1 MPSGGGYAL
10 PAGPIRERT
19 YCLNDSSTTCSNR
32 RTVSRKGGYIESVCT
47 PSSRRISLS
56 FRLKC
61 FGTLMEYPAV
71 LTRRS
76 GLFVIS
82 LMNVALVLKS
92 IGNEVIIRNS
102 SASRGELNDLSC
114 FVDIV
119 SKFSDVLLAGHAHR
133 FFLQ

>member
-1 MPSGGGYAL
+1 M
-10 PAGPIRERT
+10 
-19 YCLNDSSTTCSNR
+19 
-32 RTVSRKGGYIESVCT
+32 
-47 PSSRRISLS
+47 
-56 FRLKC
+56 KC

-119 SKFSDVLLAGHAHR
+119 SKFSDVLLARHTHR